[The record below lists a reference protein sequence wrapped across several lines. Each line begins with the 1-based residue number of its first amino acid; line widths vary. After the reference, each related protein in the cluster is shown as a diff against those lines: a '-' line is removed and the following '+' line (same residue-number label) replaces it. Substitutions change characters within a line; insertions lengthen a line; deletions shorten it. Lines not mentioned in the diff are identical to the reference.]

1 MKRSKH
7 GSYQKV
13 VALVLIAIVIISAVG
28 FVANGWQPIINSGAD
43 SDNAEGNNGD
53 VANKNEGEDETPVI
67 VEPKYYSYLT
77 GLETTEEI
85 SRQVP
90 IAFVTDPSQ
99 PLYGASSSS
108 IAIEFPTEDASRLV
122 LYSENATSLGK
133 IGPIIPTRDYVSA
146 LLSHFGGTV
155 FAMGNDDIVDYVAK
169 EFSGSLI
176 DLSKISGF
184 HYTEVK
190 NAFTNGDLVRAA
202 ILSSGSSTELG
213 NTVRLPFSFIDTDL
227 ERLNFTQEARKI
239 TIPYAEGKI
248 TELTYDNEIGGY
260 VYCKNGM
267 QKNDML
273 TASKISFN
281 NAFILFSDS
290 VTHETSDGSELVL
303 KTTGSGSGYYMT
315 DGTYK
320 SIKWICDG
328 DSLTLYDEKDNKLT
342 INRGTS
348 YIAFV
353 KSTAKNLVI
362 FS

>member
-43 SDNAEGNNGD
+43 NDNADDNNGD
-53 VANKNEGEDETPVI
+53 VANGGEGDTPVV

-77 GLETTEEI
+77 GLETTETI

-90 IAFVTDPSQ
+90 IAFVTDPDLA
-99 PLYGASSSS
+99 LYGASSSS
-108 IAIEFPTEDASRLV
+108 LAIEFPTESSSRLV
-122 LYSENATSLGK
+122 IYSESATSLGK
-133 IGPIIPTRDYVSA
+133 IGPIISTRDYISA
-146 LLSHFGGTV
+146 FLSHFGGTL

-169 EFSGSLI
+169 EFPGSFI
-176 DLSKISGF
+176 DLSKISGY
-184 HYTEVK
+184 HYNEVK

-202 ILSSGSSTELG
+202 IISNGSSTELG
-213 NTVRLPFSFIDTDL
+213 QTARLPFSFIDTDMD
-227 ERLNFTQEARKI
+227 RLHFSQEARKI
-239 TIPYAEGKI
+239 TLPYADGKI
-248 TELTYDNEIGGY
+248 TELMYDNEIGKY
-260 VYCKNGM
+260 VYCKNGVP
-267 QKNDML
+267 KIDML
-273 TASKISFN
+273 TASKIVYD

-303 KTTGSGSGYYMT
+303 KTTGSGGGYYMT

-328 DSLTLYDEKDNKLT
+328 DTLTLYDEKDNKLT

-348 YIAFV
+348 YIAFM
-353 KSTAKNLVI
+353 KYTAKNLVT